1 MTIFLVVLLTLLASC
16 GAVVFW
22 MCLVATI
29 VEWKYMEI
37 LSRIG
42 NILATIVGL
51 TEGIIC
57 SYIMVF
63 CL

>member
-1 MTIFLVVLLTLLASC
+1 MVGFLVALLTILASC
-16 GAVVFW
+16 GAIVFW
-22 MCLVATI
+22 LCLVATI
-29 VEWKYMEI
+29 VEWKYMDI

-42 NILATIVGL
+42 NILAIIVGI
-51 TEGIIC
+51 TAAVTC